1 MELLIYKSLFNA
13 IYMFFIGTLIGISM
27 RGRLYAITNK
37 NNNAMLICLLVGFIL
52 SVPYF
57 FDLYTYYFNYII
69 ILFFM
74 FYYFGTLPAK
84 LTLSIILLSQYL
96 THNLNYRIL
105 PILVLFIIIIH
116 FVKRFD
122 WKNQHKLLLGL
133 FLTITVINLEMLI
146 DRVSW
151 QELFVYNEIALM
163 NYLILWL
170 IAQFIERYNTHYNRI
185 RKLALIDRDSNL
197 FNRLHFQEEYANKH
211 VDCSFAIIDI
221 DLLRNCEELYGYTI
235 TNQMMKE
242 FSRILVKQVGHVS
255 ELFRYNSD
263 RFYVLFKTK
272 DYTRCLRHLNRLK
285 TEVESHRLWH
295 QHHPIRLTISIGV
308 KLNDEPTN
316 LEQLVVDSSKALNE
330 SKILG
335 RNKITVA

>member
-1 MELLIYKSLFNA
+1 MEILIYKSLFNG
-13 IYMFFIGTLIGISM
+13 IYMFFMGVLIGISM
-27 RGRLYAITNK
+27 RGRYYDIMNK
-37 NNNAMLICLLVGFIL
+37 KNNAMLTCILVGIIL

-57 FDLYTYYFNYII
+57 FEIYTYWFNYLI

-74 FYYFGTLPAK
+74 FYYFGTLQAK
-84 LTLSIILLSQYL
+84 ITLVIILLSQYL
-96 THNLNYRIL
+96 TQGIHLEIL
-105 PILVLFIIIIH
+105 PILSLFVIVIH
-116 FVKRFD
+116 YIKRFD
-122 WKNQHKLLLGL
+122 WKNQHKLLMGL
-133 FLTITVINLEMLI
+133 FLTMFIINLEMLI
-146 DRVSW
+146 SEVAWSEW
-151 QELFVYNEIALM
+151 LIHNAIACF
-163 NYLILWL
+163 NYLILWM
-170 IAQFIERYNTHYNRI
+170 IAQFIERYNTYYNRI
-185 RKLALIDRDSNL
+185 RKLALIDRESNL
-197 FNRLHFQEEYANKH
+197 FNRLHFQEVYANKN

-242 FSRILVKQVGHVS
+242 FSRILIRQVGHVS

-272 DYTRCLRHLNRLK
+272 DYTRCLRYLNRLK

-316 LEQLVVDSSKALNE
+316 LEQLVVDSSKALYE

-335 RNKITVA
+335 RNKITIA